1 MKNEITLQTRR
12 EFLRRTVLGSAL
24 SWTVPAF
31 LANTLTALHTEAA
44 DSATQI
50 VSGKDGT
57 ILVVLQMAGGND
69 GINTVVPYSNDFYHK
84 ARPRI
89 GLSADKIIKINDD
102 IGLHGSLGGFKNL
115 YDSGNLAVVQGV
127 GYPNP
132 NRSHFRSTEIW
143 QTASDSD
150 RIEKYGWV
158 GRYFDNACA
167 GADPTVGVT
176 IGNQLP
182 EAFFAKKPQGVCFS
196 NPQNYR
202 FMSDAHPKPG
212 ETDMTEESYKKLNE
226 LNELET
232 SGPAPDGGPSMTM
245 TTDDNNSGGSISSL
259 AAGMP
264 MTGGRAVDFI
274 TRTALDAQQSSEEV
288 RNIAARVQNQA
299 TYPGSQLG
307 TSLKLVA
314 KLIGGGLPTRV
325 YYVSQGGYDT
335 HTNQLGTQ
343 ARLLQDLGD
352 SMKSFVDDLKAQGNM
367 QRVLVMTF
375 SEFGRRV
382 SDNAN
387 GGTDHGAAAPMFVV
401 GNRVKAGLLGKYPSL
416 VPQDLFQGDVKY
428 NVDFRNVY
436 AGILENWL
444 KTKSEPVL
452 GKQFEPMQLV

>member
-12 EFLRRTVLGSAL
+12 EFLRTTVLGSAL

-31 LANTLTALHTEAA
+31 LANTLTALQTEAA

-50 VSGKDGT
+50 VTGKDST

-69 GINTVVPYSNDFYHK
+69 GLNTVVPYSNDFYHK
-84 ARPRI
+84 ARPKI
-89 GLSADKIIKINDD
+89 GLSADKVLSLNGD
-102 IGLHGSLGGFKNL
+102 IGFNGALTGFKNL

-150 RIEKYGWV
+150 KIEKYGWL

-176 IGNQLP
+176 IGSQLP
-182 EAFFAKKPQGVCFS
+182 EAFFSKKPQGICLN

-202 FMSDAHPKPG
+202 FMSNGSA
-212 ETDMTEESYKKLNE
+212 TEESYRKLNE
-226 LNELET
+226 LEM
-232 SGPAPDGGPSMTM
+232 SAPVPDGGPSMAPEE
-245 TTDDNNSGGSISSL
+245 NSGGTIASL

-264 MTGGRAVDFI
+264 MQGGSAVDFI
-274 TRTALDAQQSSEEV
+274 TRTALDAQMSSDKV
-288 RNIAARVQNQA
+288 RAIAAKVQNQA
-299 TYPGSQLG
+299 VYPGSQLG

-335 HTNQLGTQ
+335 HTNQVNTQ
-343 ARLLQDLGD
+343 TRLLQDLGD
-352 SMKSFVDDLKAQGNM
+352 STKAFVDDMKAQGNM

-382 SDNAN
+382 SENAN
-387 GGTDHGAAAPMFVV
+387 GGTDHGAAAPMFIV
-401 GNRVKAGLLGKYPSL
+401 GNKVKAGLLGKYPSL
-416 VPQDLFQGDVKY
+416 ASQDLFEGDIKY

-436 AGILENWL
+436 ASVLENWL
-444 KTKSEPVL
+444 KTKSAPIL
-452 GKQFEPMQLV
+452 GKHFEPLALV